1 MRCEIHQKRI
11 HRTFGAA
18 MSAASS
24 CSLKWD
30 KPLRAY
36 YDETCCCFHLTSQVA
51 LGVAA

>member
-11 HRTFGAA
+11 HRTYGAA
-18 MSAASS
+18 MSAAST

-36 YDETCCCFHLTSQVA
+36 YDETCNCYHVTSQ
-51 LGVAA
+51 LRLLEAA